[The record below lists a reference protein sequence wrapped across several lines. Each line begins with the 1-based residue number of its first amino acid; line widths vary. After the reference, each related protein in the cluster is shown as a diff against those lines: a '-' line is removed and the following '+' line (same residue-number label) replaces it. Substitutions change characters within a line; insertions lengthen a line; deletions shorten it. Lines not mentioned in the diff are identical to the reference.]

1 MQDSENMTGG
11 NEMDVDQLLSSI
23 ENEPQ
28 GSGEIPMH
36 APVEEKQTTPAPQ
49 QEQTQSQ
56 MYKLNVG
63 GRQIDVPANDPR
75 LTQWASQGY
84 DYAQKM
90 EAFKAQQAEVNTLKE
105 TYGPVDAW
113 VKENPQVWQELMSRF
128 NNQTPTQQMDPNNPL
143 TQMVQSLQQEL
154 NQVKPVIEQ
163 VLTERQQAQIQKQD
177 QELESQYESIRKEYP
192 DLDLNAPQQDGQSLE
207 YHVLKFA
214 NENGLKRFDHA
225 FKLFNHQHL
234 VSKAAERA
242 KEEVAKDIQKKTKM
256 GLLGKTQAPT
266 KGLTKAQDVK
276 AKSYNDLL
284 DEAIAESG
292 I

>member
-1 MQDSENMTGG
+1 MNDSENMSGG
-11 NEMDVDQLLSSI
+11 NEMDVDQLLASVES
-23 ENEPQ
+23 EGQ
-28 GSGEIPMH
+28 GTGEIPMT
-36 APVEEKQTTPAPQ
+36 APQEERQPAPAAQQ
-49 QEQTQSQ
+49 QEAQA
-56 MYKLNVG
+56 YKLMVG
-63 GRQIDVPANDPR
+63 GREISVPANDPR

-90 EAFKAQQAEVNTLKE
+90 AEFNKQQAQIKE
-105 TYGPVDAW
+105 LESQYKPVDEW
-113 VKENPQVWQELMSRF
+113 VKQNPQVWQELMAKYQG
-128 NNQTPTQQMDPNNPL
+128 QTPQQQMDPNNPL
-143 TQMVQSLQQEL
+143 SQVVQQLQEEIGQF
-154 NQVKPVIEQ
+154 KPVIEQ

-177 QELESQYESIRKEYP
+177 QELEGQYESIRKEYP
-192 DLDLNAPQQDGQSLE
+192 DLDLNAPQPDGQSLE

-284 DEAIAESG
+284 EEAIAESG